1 MRAQKDRSQFRLA
14 AFATSSD
21 DVARGVDRSIQ
32 FRRTHQPHNV
42 LTSLPIRFAISNATD
57 AALRILAE
65 LREFLQMLIQACA
78 IYAQRCTAASSKRLR
93 YDNSEI
99 GRAHV

>member
-42 LTSLPIRFAISNATD
+42 LATLPIRFAVGNATD
-57 AALRILAE
+57 AALRVFAE
-65 LREFLQMLIQACA
+65 LREFLQMLIEARA
-78 IYAQRCTAASSKRLR
+78 VYAQRCTAASNSKRLR
-93 YDNSEI
+93 YDNSA
-99 GRAHV
+99 G